1 MFENL
6 TWKKPSL
13 LAGLL
18 VGSVLFAC
26 QPQDEAIITQDTV
39 EFIKYQ
45 NGDIIPGKYI
55 VSLNPTGINSRKDM
69 NYDAVQASM
78 RKSVTSLL
86 ANYRISEEKLSYV
99 YGNAIEGFAVE
110 LSDEEFQSISKDPS
124 VKLIE
129 PDRIIALAPPPGKG
143 PGSGGGGGGST
154 AEITPYGI
162 IRVGGGAIYTG
173 SGKAYIIDSGID
185 SSHPDLTVEVSAGF
199 NAFDKGKDSDLAI
212 DGNSHGTHV
221 AGTVAAI
228 KGNGLGVVG
237 VAAGA
242 TVVPV
247 KVLDSRGSGSYS
259 GVIAGVDFVTA
270 NGSAGDVAN
279 MSLGGPIS
287 TALDQAVVKL
297 GKANVKVA
305 LAAGNSSA
313 DANNS
318 SPARAN
324 GPNIY
329 TVSAIDSKDRFASFS
344 NYGNPPVDYAAPGVG
359 VLSTVPGG
367 YATYSGTSMASPH
380 VAGLLLLG
388 PIKTD
393 DFAVGDPDGNPDPI
407 ATAGN

>member
-1 MFENL
+1 M
-6 TWKKPSL
+6 
-13 LAGLL
+13 
-18 VGSVLFAC
+18 FAC
-26 QPQDEAIITQDTV
+26 QPQEEALISQDAV

-55 VSLNPTGINSRKDM
+55 VTLNPTGINSRKDM
-69 NYDAVQASM
+69 NYDAIQASM
-78 RKSVTSLL
+78 RKSVSSLL
-86 ANYRISEEKLSYV
+86 ANYRISEEKLSFV
-99 YGNAIEGFAVE
+99 YGNAIEGFSVE

-129 PDRIIALAPPPGKG
+129 PDRIVALAPPPGKG
-143 PGSGGGGGGST
+143 PGSGGGGGTTSQQ
-154 AEITPYGI
+154 TPYGI
-162 IRVGGGAIYTG
+162 TRVGGGATYAG
-173 SGKAYIIDSGID
+173 SNKAYIIDSGID
-185 SSHPDLTVEVSAGF
+185 SSHPDLNVNVTLGF
-199 NAFDKGKDSDLAI
+199 NAFDKGKDSDLSS

-228 KGNGLGVVG
+228 NNTIGVVG

-242 TVVPV
+242 SVVPV

-270 NGSAGDVAN
+270 NGSNGDVAN

-287 TALDQAVVKL
+287 VALDNAVVAL
-297 GKANVKVA
+297 GASGVKVA
-305 LAAGNSSA
+305 LAAGNESQNA
-313 DANNS
+313 TNS

-329 TVSAIDSKDRFASFS
+329 TVSAIDSNDRFASFS
-344 NYGNPPVDYAAPGVG
+344 NFGNPPVDFAAPGVG

-367 YATYSGTSMASPH
+367 YASYSGTSMASPH

-388 PIKTD
+388 TIRTD
-393 DFAVGDPDGNPDPI
+393 GLALGDPDGNPDPI
-407 ATAGN
+407 AIN

>member
-26 QPQDEAIITQDTV
+26 QPQDEALITQDTV

-129 PDRIIALAPPPGKG
+129 PDRIIALAPPQGKG

-162 IRVGGGAIYTG
+162 KRVGGGATNYTG

-185 SSHPDLTVEVSAGF
+185 SSHPDLNVDAESGF

-270 NGSAGDVAN
+270 IGSGSDVAN
-279 MSLGGPIS
+279 MSLGGPPS
-287 TALDQAVVKL
+287 PALDNAVIAL
-297 GKANVKVA
+297 GASGVKVA

-313 DANNS
+313 DANDS

-329 TVSAIDSKDRFASFS
+329 TVSAIDSKDNFASFS
-344 NYGNPPVDYAAPGVG
+344 NFGNPPIDYAAPGVG

-380 VAGLLLLG
+380 IAGVLLLG
-388 PIKTD
+388 PIKASGT
-393 DFAVGDPDGNPDPI
+393 AIGDPDGNPDSI
-407 ATAGN
+407 GSH